1 MSQDLNK
8 KGLVLQGKIKKTN
21 KSQIYNILMILE
33 QYQSLNKISIDLMG
47 LMDLILLCKAIVNKH
62 NIWV

>member
-8 KGLVLQGKIKKTN
+8 KGLVLLGKIKKTN
-21 KSQIYNILMILE
+21 KSQINNNLMILE

-47 LMDLILLCKAIVNKH
+47 LMDLILLCKANVIGQ

>member
-47 LMDLILLCKAIVNKH
+47 LMDLILLCKANVNGQ

>member
-33 QYQSLNKISIDLMG
+33 QY
-47 LMDLILLCKAIVNKH
+47 
-62 NIWV
+62 

>member
-47 LMDLILLCKAIVNKH
+47 LMDLILLCKANVIGQ